1 MNTQSSAAYLAH
13 DEIWLL
19 IPWYANGS
27 LSGSEHDRVKAHV
40 QVCLMC
46 RRELSYQLMLAKQL
60 EHTPRMEISSKPSF
74 ERLMSRI
81 NEEDS
86 LRTEPRK
93 APVVKPRTKRRK
105 ERQGNTQGLAR
116 LKGFLIFF
124 TPPKHWAAAFATAL
138 LAIAIA
144 LQFGGI
150 ATHDIKGYHTV
161 ANPHELDRFST
172 QDLRVVFADQVTEQ
186 EISALIG
193 SIQGRKLDGPNR
205 VGAITIRIPG
215 SMTTDQ
221 ALSQLRDNKLVIFA
235 EPALP
240 QSGKPNG
247 GGG

>member
-1 MNTQSSAAYLAH
+1 MNTQSSSAYLDH

-46 RRELSYQLMLAKQL
+46 RREFSYQLMLAKQL

-86 LRTEPRK
+86 PQTEPMI
-93 APVVKPRTKRRK
+93 KPRTKRR
-105 ERQGNTQGLAR
+105 EQRQGNPQGLAR
-116 LKGFLIFF
+116 LKGLLIYF
-124 TPPKHWAAAFATAL
+124 TPPKHLAAAFATAL
-138 LAIAIA
+138 LAIAIV

-150 ATHDIKGYHTV
+150 PTYGIKDYHTV

-172 QDLRVVFADQVTEQ
+172 QDLRVVFADQVTDQ

-205 VGAITIRIPG
+205 VGAITIRIPD
-215 SMTTDQ
+215 SMTADQ
-221 ALSQLRDNKLVIFA
+221 ALSQLRDSKLVIFA